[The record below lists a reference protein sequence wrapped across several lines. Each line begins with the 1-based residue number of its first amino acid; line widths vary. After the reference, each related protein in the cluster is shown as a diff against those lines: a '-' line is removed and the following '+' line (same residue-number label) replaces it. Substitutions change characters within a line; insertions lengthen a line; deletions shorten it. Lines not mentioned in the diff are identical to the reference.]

1 MFLFLSGAAHGFEP
15 QCKPDEW
22 FKCND
27 GLCVTKHWRCD
38 GEPDCM
44 DGSDEFGCDTDIEP
58 GKCLLAIFRFS
69 NLRRVLIGIQ
79 RKFLF
84 LSVHFSKTPRFFSHL
99 VSQQNIIQKRLTYC
113 LAVNCPIKTFNT
125 HYG

>member
-1 MFLFLSGAAHGFEP
+1 MAHGFEP

-44 DGSDEFGCDTDIEP
+44 DGSDEFGCDTDLEP
-58 GKCLLAIFRFS
+58 GEC
-69 NLRRVLIGIQ
+69 
-79 RKFLF
+79 
-84 LSVHFSKTPRFFSHL
+84 
-99 VSQQNIIQKRLTYC
+99 
-113 LAVNCPIKTFNT
+113 
-125 HYG
+125 

>member
-58 GKCLLAIFRFS
+58 GKCLLVSRA
-69 NLRRVLIGIQ
+69 V
-79 RKFLF
+79 
-84 LSVHFSKTPRFFSHL
+84 VRFFKSEGADINRTS
-99 VSQQNIIQKRLTYC
+99 VCRFKSQPAPAI
-113 LAVNCPIKTFNT
+113 CPANAKQPLDGANT
-125 HYG
+125 ADS

>member
-44 DGSDEFGCDTDIEP
+44 DGSDEFGCDTDVEP
-58 GKCLLAIFRFS
+58 GKGAINNYVDRI
-69 NLRRVLIGIQ
+69 L
-79 RKFLF
+79 
-84 LSVHFSKTPRFFSHL
+84 PFFDPYPAWT
-99 VSQQNIIQKRLTYC
+99 VFI
-113 LAVNCPIKTFNT
+113 P
-125 HYG
+125 

>member
-1 MFLFLSGAAHGFEP
+1 MAHGFEP

-44 DGSDEFGCDTDIEP
+44 DGSDEFGCDTEIEP
-58 GKCLLAIFRFS
+58 GECLLDSSRGVAKLL
-69 NLRRVLIGIQ
+69 NLKVLIHNDRMSI
-79 RKFLF
+79 F
-84 LSVHFSKTPRFFSHL
+84 LSNGSIGIR
-99 VSQQNIIQKRLTYC
+99 YE
-113 LAVNCPIKTFNT
+113 
-125 HYG
+125 

>member
-1 MFLFLSGAAHGFEP
+1 MLSLPIIDPPYLFLSGMAHGFEP

-44 DGSDEFGCDTDIEP
+44 DGSDEFGCDTELEP
-58 GKCLLAIFRFS
+58 GKFLLLSRAIVRFQILGL
-69 NLRRVLIGIQ
+69 NQ
-79 RKFLF
+79 YK
-84 LSVHFSKTPRFFSHL
+84 
-99 VSQQNIIQKRLTYC
+99 
-113 LAVNCPIKTFNT
+113 
-125 HYG
+125 

>member
-1 MFLFLSGAAHGFEP
+1 MDENCQRHETDSAFNLSTTLKSFSSGVFRNPKFSARRGLRLDLFGIAWSCSMFLFLSGAAHGFEP

-44 DGSDEFGCDTDIEP
+44 DGSDEFGCDTDLEP
-58 GKCLLAIFRFS
+58 GE
-69 NLRRVLIGIQ
+69 
-79 RKFLF
+79 
-84 LSVHFSKTPRFFSHL
+84 
-99 VSQQNIIQKRLTYC
+99 
-113 LAVNCPIKTFNT
+113 
-125 HYG
+125 

>member
-1 MFLFLSGAAHGFEP
+1 MAHGFEP

-44 DGSDEFGCDTDIEP
+44 DGSDEFGCDTDLEP
-58 GKCLLAIFRFS
+58 GECLLDKAITYDNRP
-69 NLRRVLIGIQ
+69 
-79 RKFLF
+79 FLKRDAISERCREKDSF
-84 LSVHFSKTPRFFSHL
+84 HSGMDC
-99 VSQQNIIQKRLTYC
+99 QQ
-113 LAVNCPIKTFNT
+113 
-125 HYG
+125 G

>member
-1 MFLFLSGAAHGFEP
+1 MDENCQRHETDSAFNLSTTLKSFSSGVFRNPKFSARRGLRLDLFGIAWSCSMFLFLSGAAHGFEP

-44 DGSDEFGCDTDIEP
+44 DGSDEFGCDADNEP
-58 GKCLLAIFRFS
+58 GKFLL
-69 NLRRVLIGIQ
+69 
-79 RKFLF
+79 
-84 LSVHFSKTPRFFSHL
+84 LS
-99 VSQQNIIQKRLTYC
+99 
-113 LAVNCPIKTFNT
+113 
-125 HYG
+125 

>member
-1 MFLFLSGAAHGFEP
+1 MLRLIKKDAYVIYEWSLSGMAHGFEP

-44 DGSDEFGCDTDIEP
+44 DGSDEFGCDTDLEP
-58 GKCLLAIFRFS
+58 GECLLFS
-69 NLRRVLIGIQ
+69 FKSCR
-79 RKFLF
+79 
-84 LSVHFSKTPRFFSHL
+84 
-99 VSQQNIIQKRLTYC
+99 
-113 LAVNCPIKTFNT
+113 
-125 HYG
+125 